1 MIKSEAPVVVV
12 VMLTAPLNDVVWS
25 ALKVAAVEPPVA
37 IVITSEPLKVIDV
50 FESAS
55 PLIESSDKLPTLDM
69 F

>member
-1 MIKSEAPVVVV
+1 MF
-12 VMLTAPLNDVVWS
+12 TAPLNEVVWS

-55 PLIESSDKLPTLDM
+55 PLIESSDKLPT
-69 F
+69 FEIF